1 MYCQSCGNLGCK
13 TTVARVSLDGHL
25 PHDANRLARS
35 LITCPI
41 TGTGE
46 SVITALSPL
55 TTVAMPQ
62 RKL

>member
-1 MYCQSCGNLGCK
+1 
-13 TTVARVSLDGHL
+13 VARVSLDGHL
-25 PHDANRLARS
+25 LHDANRLARS
-35 LITCPI
+35 LITCLI

-46 SVITALSPL
+46 SVITALSTL